1 MTNYSDRDIIFP
13 EKDGYKFGP
22 ELFTK
27 YLSELS
33 PGEHTFRLEVK
44 AYNKVYAAGKFTI
57 VGEDFA
63 SYTQLLAGIKGS
75 SGNQQTMPRQGK
87 VDPTLRDE
95 MIALLRNVGWPEI
108 RRLIIVD
115 KDWWIDRVS
124 DGDSPVKSRHMAAA
138 AAARDTD
145 GSYYF
150 RVATFHQPM
159 LITGDWGKLELTDT
173 AEKKPIPEANID
185 K

>member
-87 VDPTLRDE
+87 VDPTLQDE